1 MLLNQNLRCWYV
13 MSAPLWVAS
22 GTRKPPTPKGM
33 TVRSRGSSSDS
44 RRLGMETVSGC
55 IRENHLSGG
64 SRIRNLVHIR
74 RVLMEIT
81 GGGVDDESVMT
92 YSSMVRL
99 RVRSRGKR
107 AIPYQNLSEQ
117 TRC

>member
-1 MLLNQNLRCWYV
+1 MLLNQNLRSWYL

-74 RVLMEIT
+74 GALMEIT
-81 GGGVDDESVMT
+81 GGGVDDE
-92 YSSMVRL
+92 
-99 RVRSRGKR
+99 
-107 AIPYQNLSEQ
+107 A
-117 TRC
+117 